1 MTDTRIFFQVTI
13 AMIRDG
19 EVSDDDLNRLGLKTI
34 GDRANM
40 KRLAREAKGTNNYHI
55 IAT

>member
-1 MTDTRIFFQVTI
+1 MTDTRIFVQVTI

-40 KRLAREAKGTNNYHI
+40 KRLV
-55 IAT
+55 